1 MKFGKL
7 FIEHKFVYYIVCLRF
22 EFLERKL
29 IVFNFQHSDHNE
41 NVHIYFFVFFFNLA
55 AIAEGQQS
63 K

>member
-7 FIEHKFVYYIVCLRF
+7 FIEHKYANFIVCLRF

-29 IVFNFQHSDHNE
+29 IVFNFQQSDHSE
-41 NVHIYFFVFFFNLA
+41 IHFFWLFLLGSNCSRA
-55 AIAEGQQS
+55 T

>member
-7 FIEHKFVYYIVCLRF
+7 FIEHKYANFIVCLRF

-29 IVFNFQHSDHNE
+29 IVFNFQQSDHSE
-41 NVHIYFFVFFFNLA
+41 IHFFFGCFYLA
-55 AIAEGQQS
+55 AIAAGQQS